1 MAEQEISK
9 HTKNLWKI
17 IKGDGHHVNHPV
29 WHKVREVALE
39 IFIIVFAV
47 SLSIW
52 MHGLGEHRHEQQQVK
67 AFLVGLKK
75 DLRDDVGNIDN
86 IIKAHRDYDVS
97 YRYLTDLDPST
108 QPDPVKFEAAYVDAR
123 SNYFF
128 DPQASR
134 YEGFKSSGKLTDI
147 ENDELQEEIVSLYQ
161 QSLPQIR
168 NSENGW
174 KHSQTNLENYLEI
187 SLDSPTG
194 EDLRFKLLTAP
205 KGKRLCK
212 AMITNHQ
219 LFERYQSYVERAT
232 RIIKA
237 IDLAYPES

>member
-1 MAEQEISK
+1 MADLEISK

-17 IKGDGHHVNHPV
+17 ITGDGHHVSHPI

-67 AFLVGLKK
+67 AFLLGLKQ
-75 DLRDDVGNIDN
+75 DLKRDVENIDD
-86 IIKAHRDYDVS
+86 IVKTHRAYDAS
-97 YRYLTDLDPST
+97 YRYLVSLDPSVA
-108 QPDPVKFEAAYVDAR
+108 PDPVKFEAAYVDAQ

-128 DPQASR
+128 TPQTSR
-134 YEGFKSSGKLTDI
+134 HEGFKSSGKLTDI
-147 ENDELQEEIVSLYQ
+147 ENEDLQGNVVGLYQ
-161 QSLPQIR
+161 QTLPDIR
-168 NSENGW
+168 NSEGGW
-174 KHSQTNLENYLEI
+174 EHDQTNLQSYLES

-194 EDLRFKLLTAP
+194 EDLRFKLFTAP

-212 AMITNHQ
+212 AMLTKAQ
-219 LFERYQSYVERAT
+219 LYERYQNYIARAN

-237 IDLAYPES
+237 IDQAYPES